1 MAVAKRSQTPSRQDA
16 CRELVSLLSRRY
28 RSELPAPVERPVLET
43 LLYGVCLEDT
53 SPANATVALERLE
66 AEFHDYNEARVSS
79 ILELERVFENTTAP
93 EWKALRVRSGL
104 TFVFES
110 FYAYEF
116 ESLRRKNID
125 QAKRL
130 LSRVPHLSL
139 FPRVYTLNQALG
151 SHLVPLDESMRD
163 TGVWLGLGSRGHS
176 PQRAGNVLKS
186 GIRKDDV
193 EKFCELLRCLAN
205 DERVKAELEM
215 PDAGVAPDFG
225 LDTMLERVRRVFQ
238 PGRSRQRKSIV
249 EVEKKP
255 AKKKAVKKK
264 AVKKKAVKK
273 KAASKPARKSVS
285 KKTTAAGKSARKK
298 TSTGSGTKKKAR

>member
-1 MAVAKRSQTPSRQDA
+1 MVVRDDLSDGELVRKAREGDNGAFGTLVSRYMRAAYAVSRSVTGGHQDA
-16 CRELVSLLSRRY
+16 
-28 RSELPAPVERPVLET
+28 
-43 LLYGVCLEDT
+43 ED
-53 SPANATVALERLE
+53 AVQEAFIVALERLE

-93 EWKALRVRSGL
+93 EWKALRVRSVL

-163 TGVWLGLGSRGHS
+163 TGVWLGLVSRGHS

-186 GIRKDDV
+186 VIRKD
-193 EKFCELLRCLAN
+193 A
-205 DERVKAELEM
+205 
-215 PDAGVAPDFG
+215 
-225 LDTMLERVRRVFQ
+225 
-238 PGRSRQRKSIV
+238 
-249 EVEKKP
+249 
-255 AKKKAVKKK
+255 
-264 AVKKKAVKK
+264 
-273 KAASKPARKSVS
+273 
-285 KKTTAAGKSARKK
+285 
-298 TSTGSGTKKKAR
+298 